1 MVTQMQH
8 GGFWREIAWSPGRQ
22 REKKQQQYQVRLNF
36 KVFTDVDDRER
47 AKALDK
53 KQRRTIL
60 LEEKQENWWCE
71 NEKWQW
77 SAK

>member
-8 GGFWREIAWSPGRQ
+8 GVFWREIAWSPGRY

-47 AKALDK
+47 AKAFDK

-71 NEKWQW
+71 NEKW
-77 SAK
+77 

>member
-8 GGFWREIAWSPGRQ
+8 GGFWREIVWSPGRQ

-47 AKALDK
+47 AKALHK

-71 NEKWQW
+71 SEKW
-77 SAK
+77 